1 MHRRTLLAAAALV
14 PLAAARAQGAPIR
27 FVLGFPAGT
36 TADTSARLFAAE
48 MKDALGGP
56 IVVENRVGGGGMI
69 AAEYVAKAA
78 PDGRTV
84 LVASNGPMAINRHLG
99 ARMPYDPD
107 RDFVPVAMLGTSQQL
122 LIVPPSFGPRDFAAF
137 LAVAREKEISY
148 ASVGTGSGSHLV
160 MAGLVAEAG
169 LKAQHVPYR
178 GGPQALTDLVAGRV
192 QAMILTAGSALGLI
206 ADGKLLCLAQ
216 TGPGRL
222 LPDVPTLAELGFPG
236 LELPTWNA
244 LYVPRG
250 TPEDVVQRIAAAAV
264 AARATPSVREGMAK
278 AAFAMPALET
288 DRLGAFVAAESERW
302 AAIARATGV
311 TMSD

>member
-1 MHRRTLLAAAALV
+1 MKRRTLLSAIALG
-14 PLAAARAQGAPIR
+14 PAAARAQGAPIR

-36 TADTSARLFAAE
+36 TADTSARLYAAE
-48 MKDALGGP
+48 MKDALGAP

-69 AAEYVAKAA
+69 AAEHVARAA

-84 LVASNGPMAINRHLG
+84 LVASNGPLAINRHLG
-99 ARMPYDPD
+99 VRMPYDPD
-107 RDFVPVAMLGTSQQL
+107 RDFVPVAMLGISQQL
-122 LIVPPSFGPRDFAAF
+122 LIVPPAFGPRDFAAF
-137 LAVAREKEISY
+137 IDRTRREDISY

-160 MAGLVAEAG
+160 MAGLVAAAK

-178 GGPQALTDLVAGRV
+178 GGPQALTDLVANRV
-192 QAMILTAGSALGLI
+192 QAMVLTAGSALGLI

-222 LPDVPTLAELGFPG
+222 LPEVPTMAELGYPG

-244 LYVPRG
+244 LYVPRD
-250 TPEDVVQRIAAAAV
+250 TPDEIVQRMAAAAV
-264 AARATPSVREGMAK
+264 AARAAPAVKEGMAK
-278 AAFAMPALET
+278 AAFDMPALEL
-288 DRLGAFVAAESERW
+288 DKLGAYVAAESGRW

-311 TMSD
+311 TMND

>member
-1 MHRRTLLAAAALV
+1 MHRRHLLLASL
-14 PLAAARAQGAPIR
+14 LAPATTRAEGAPFH
-27 FVLGFPAGT
+27 FVCGFPAGT
-36 TADTSARLFAAE
+36 TADTSARLYAAAMAE
-48 MKDALGGP
+48 TLGGP
-56 IVVENRVGGGGMI
+56 VVVENRVGGGGMI
-69 AAEYVAKAA
+69 AAGYVARAT
-78 PDGRTV
+78 PDGHTI
-84 LVASNGPMAINRHLG
+84 LVASNGPIAINRHLG

-122 LIVPPSFGPRDFAAF
+122 LIVPPSLGPRDFAGF
-137 LAVAREKEISY
+137 LALARAQEISY

-192 QAMILTAGSALGLI
+192 QAMVLTAGSALGLI

-222 LPDVPTLAELGFPG
+222 LPEVPTLAELGYPG

-244 LYVPRG
+244 LYAPSG
-250 TPEDVVQRIAAAAV
+250 TPAEMVRDLAAAAV
-264 AARATPSVREGMAK
+264 AARATPAVREGMAK
-278 AAFAMPALET
+278 AAFDMPALEL

-302 AAIARATGV
+302 AAIAQATGV
-311 TMSD
+311 TMND